1 MKYTRKQ
8 FYEQI
13 ERAEDFI
20 WGSLSPEEARRFA
33 ARTTSWLRRKVALS
47 ARIPG
52 KDVVAAIEMALRV
65 FQNTGSLDAGAACF
79 QAYCGTREYRPPR
92 IAWFADFEQV
102 CAIVSARGCTLEEA
116 VREFARLRGEPPA
129 RVRRRVWRWL
139 RYIAQFPLRQM
150 LAELREM
157 SEDDDEPVAGLLPD
171 GRGGWVAVTDY
182 VLELVFAFYG
192 EAGAS

>member
-20 WGSLSPEEARRFA
+20 WERLPPEDARRFA

-47 ARIPG
+47 TRLPS

-65 FQNTGSLDAGAACF
+65 FQNTGSLDAAAACF
-79 QAYCGTREYRPPR
+79 RAYYETGEYPPPR

-102 CAIVSARGCTLEEA
+102 AAIVSARGCTLEEA
-116 VREFARLRGEPPA
+116 VREVARLRGEPPA

-139 RYIAQFPLRQM
+139 HYISQFPLRQCF
-150 LAELREM
+150 AELREM
-157 SEDDDEPVAGLLPD
+157 CEDDEPAAGLLPD
-171 GRGGWVAVTDY
+171 GRGGWLAVTDY